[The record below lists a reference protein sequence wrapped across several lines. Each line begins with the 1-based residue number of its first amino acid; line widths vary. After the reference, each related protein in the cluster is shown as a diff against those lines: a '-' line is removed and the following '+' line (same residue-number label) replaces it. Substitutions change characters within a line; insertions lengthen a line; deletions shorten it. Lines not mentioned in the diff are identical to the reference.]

1 MARRILPESFYNR
14 EVTQVARE
22 LLGMILVRE
31 TDSRHTSG
39 IIVETEAYLHGTDP
53 ASHSFRGPTRR
64 NASMFGSPGR
74 AYVYTIHTRFCLN
87 AVAEAKERGAAVLL
101 RAIEPLEGVPLMQ
114 QRRRQMA
121 LNQLTTG
128 PGKLCEALAIDRALD
143 GWDLTQGDALWIER
157 PGKRVSP
164 DIASSSRIGISS
176 GQDLLLRFFIRGNR
190 FVSGPRHLHGAVE
203 RNL

>member
-1 MARRILPESFYNR
+1 MTRRILPESFYNR
-14 EVTQVARE
+14 EVAQVARE
-22 LLGMILVRE
+22 LLGMTLVRVSN
-31 TDSRHTSG
+31 DQRTSG

-64 NASMFGSPGR
+64 NASMFGAPGC

-101 RAIEPLEGVPLMQ
+101 RAIEPLDGVPLMQ
-114 QRRRQMA
+114 QRRRQSA

-128 PGKLCEALAIDRALD
+128 PGKLCEALAIDRSLD
-143 GWDLTQGDALWIER
+143 GWDLTQGENLWIER
-157 PGKRVSP
+157 PSKLLP
-164 DIASSSRIGISS
+164 FDIASSSRIGISS
-176 GQDLLLRFFIRGNR
+176 AQDLKLRFFIRGNR
-190 FVSGPRHLHGAVE
+190 FVSGPKHLHGVGE